1 MTSVIE
7 RDAEFVADSITP
19 VPESGVTITRCVSY
33 SKQNMTALYIDFTL
47 STSKSAPSNAF
58 IEGFK
63 KPLGTYNYFVTSTGI
78 NVSTGLAD
86 INLGITG
93 DGGLKVLGPS
103 TVPAGRYRASFIY
116 ITEPT

>member
-7 RDAEFVADSITP
+7 RDAEFVDDSINP

-33 SKQNMTALYIDFTL
+33 SKQNMTVLYIDFTL

-63 KPLGTYNYFVTSTGI
+63 KPIGKFNFYVTSPGI
-78 NVSTGLAD
+78 NVSTGSAD

-93 DGGLKVLGPS
+93 AGGLQVLGPS
-103 TVPAGRYRASFIY
+103 AAAAGRYRAVFIY
-116 ITEPT
+116 ITEQA